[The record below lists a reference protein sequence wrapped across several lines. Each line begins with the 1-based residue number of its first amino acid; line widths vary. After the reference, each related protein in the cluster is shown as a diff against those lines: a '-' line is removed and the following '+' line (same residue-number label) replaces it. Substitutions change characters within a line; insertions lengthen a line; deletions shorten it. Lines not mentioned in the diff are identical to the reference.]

1 MGLLSNRIEREKT
14 TLLVMLRM
22 YCGAHHDTETR
33 NSPEGFC
40 TSCLE
45 LRDYALR
52 RLEACPFAAKKPTCE
67 KCPVH
72 CYKPE
77 MRERV
82 RAAMRYAGPR
92 MLLRHP
98 VLAILHL
105 LTK

>member
-1 MGLLSNRIEREKT
+1 MGLLNDRIEREKA

-22 YCGAHHDTETR
+22 YCRAHHEAEVR
-33 NSPEGFC
+33 NSAEGLC
-40 TSCLE
+40 TPCQDLWV
-45 LRDYALR
+45 YALR
-52 RLEACPFAAKKPTCE
+52 RLDGCPFGAKKPTCN